1 MKKAVLDSC
10 IIIDYVVS
18 ESNEK
23 HSELIKTVLEKN
35 IGYVSASSLPGIIEA
50 VKKSDGNRLDFLYS
64 LLKKL
69 NVAKTPSYIDY
80 SDRLAKIDFKN
91 YLTELSARSID
102 GAVVT
107 TDGDFLNNSD
117 KAVRPDDFMEDLI
130 KNDNIDS
137 KEVIFFNLYEIN
149 RRFYLKFEKSLDR
162 VLNSGWLILGKEVAE
177 FERKFSEY
185 CGVENCIGVSN
196 GLDALIL
203 IIEAYKR
210 LGMFKEKDEV
220 VVPSNTYIA
229 TILAI
234 STAGLVPVLVEP
246 SIDTYNIDPDL
257 IESKITEKTKAIMV
271 VHLYGQAC
279 DMDRI
284 NSIAQKYK
292 LKVIE
297 DCAQAHGARYK
308 GKRTGGLGDA
318 AGFSFFP
325 SKNLGALGDAGAV
338 ASNDR
343 ALSDCVRILR
353 NYGSEKKYVNF
364 YKGYNYRLDEIQAAF
379 ISDKIDLLDEDND
392 RRTLIADYY
401 LKNIKNPKITLPSV
415 PKYTEPVWH
424 QFVIRTEDRDKLQEY
439 LKNNKINTM
448 IHYPIP
454 PHKQNAYKEWN
465 SMSYPIAEKIHKEV
479 LSLPISQV
487 MEKREVERVVEAINS
502 Y

>member
-1 MKKAVLDSC
+1 MKCVFLDNC
-10 IIIDYVVS
+10 IIIDYILS
-18 ESNEK
+18 KNNEK
-23 HSELIKTVLEKN
+23 HSDLIKKILDKN
-35 IGYVSASSLPGIIEA
+35 IGYVSTSSLSGIIEA
-50 VKKSDGNRLDFLYS
+50 VKKSDKNKLDLLYGLLERL
-64 LLKKL
+64 KI
-69 NVAKTPSYIDY
+69 AKTPSYIDL
-80 SDRLAKIDFKN
+80 DNKLAKIDFEN
-91 YLTELSARSID
+91 YLIELSAKSID
-102 GAVVT
+102 GYVVT
-107 TDGDFLNNSD
+107 TDSNFLKNSEI
-117 KAVRPDDFMEDLI
+117 AVHPDDFLEKTDKEDV
-130 KNDNIDS
+130 
-137 KEVIFFNLYEIN
+137 KEVNFFNLYEIN
-149 RRFYLKFEKSLDR
+149 RRFYPKFEKSLDR

-177 FERKFSEY
+177 FERKFSDY
-185 CGVENCIGVSN
+185 CQVENCIGVSN

-210 LGMFKEKDEV
+210 LGILKEKDEV
-220 VVPSNTYIA
+220 IVPSNTYIA

-234 STAGLVPVLVEP
+234 STTGLVPILVEP
-246 SIDTYNIDPDL
+246 SISTYDIDPDL
-257 IESKITEKTKAIMV
+257 IEEKITDKTKAIMI
-271 VHLYGQAC
+271 VHLYGQPC

-284 NSIAQKYK
+284 NSSAKKYN

-297 DCAQAHGARYK
+297 DCAQAHGAKYK
-308 GKRTGGLGDA
+308 GKRIGGLGDA

-338 ASNDR
+338 TTNDKT
-343 ALSDCVRILR
+343 LSDCVRILR

-379 ISDKIDLLDEDND
+379 ISDKIDLLDEDNE
-392 RRTLIADYY
+392 RRTVIADYY
-401 LKNIKNPKITLPSV
+401 LKNIKNPKIILPFVLESA
-415 PKYTEPVWH
+415 EPVWH
-424 QFVIRTEDRDKLQEY
+424 QFVIRTENRDALQEY

-487 MEKREVERVVEAINS
+487 MEDRDVERVVETINS

>member
-1 MKKAVLDSC
+1 MKCVFLDNC
-10 IIIDYVVS
+10 IIIDYILS
-18 ESNEK
+18 KNNEK
-23 HSELIKTVLEKN
+23 HSDLIKKILDKN
-35 IGYVSASSLPGIIEA
+35 IGYVSTSSLSGIIEA
-50 VKKSDGNRLDFLYS
+50 VKKSDKNKLDLLYG
-64 LLKKL
+64 LLKRLK
-69 NVAKTPSYIDY
+69 VAKTPSYIDF
-80 SDRLAKIDFKN
+80 DNKLAKIDFEN
-91 YLTELSARSID
+91 YLIELSAKSID
-102 GAVVT
+102 GYVVT
-107 TDGDFLNNSD
+107 TDSNFLKNSEI
-117 KAVRPDDFMEDLI
+117 AVHPDDFLEKIDREDV
-130 KNDNIDS
+130 
-137 KEVIFFNLYEIN
+137 KEVNFINLYEIN
-149 RRFYLKFEKSLDR
+149 RRFYPKFEKSLDR

-177 FERKFSEY
+177 FERKFSDY
-185 CGVENCIGVSN
+185 CEVENCIGVSN

-210 LGMFKEKDEV
+210 LGILKEKDEV
-220 VVPSNTYIA
+220 IVPSNTYIA

-234 STAGLVPVLVEP
+234 STTGLVPILVEP
-246 SIDTYNIDPDL
+246 SISTYDIDPDL
-257 IESKITEKTKAIMV
+257 IEEKITDKTKAIMI
-271 VHLYGQAC
+271 VHLYGQPC

-284 NSIAQKYK
+284 NSLAKKYN

-297 DCAQAHGARYK
+297 DCAQAHGAKYK
-308 GKRTGGLGDA
+308 EKRIGGLGDA

-338 ASNDR
+338 TTNDKT
-343 ALSDCVRILR
+343 LSDCVRILR

-379 ISDKIDLLDEDND
+379 ISDKIDLLDEDNE
-392 RRTLIADYY
+392 RRTVIADYY
-401 LKNIKNPKITLPSV
+401 LKNIKNPKIILPSV
-415 PKYTEPVWH
+415 LESAEPVWH
-424 QFVIRTEDRDKLQEY
+424 QFVIRTENRDALQEY

-487 MEKREVERVVEAINS
+487 MEDRDVERVVETINS

>member
-18 ESNEK
+18 RNNEK
-23 HSELIKTVLEKN
+23 HLDLIKTVLEKN
-35 IGYVSASSLPGIIEA
+35 IGYVSTSSLSGIIET
-50 VKKSDGNRLDFLYS
+50 VKKIDKNKLDFLYS

-80 SDRLAKIDFKN
+80 NEKLAKIDFEN
-91 YLTELSARSID
+91 YLVELSALSID
-102 GAVVT
+102 GLVVT
-107 TDGDFLNNSD
+107 TDDDFLKNSD
-117 KAVRPDDFMEDLI
+117 KAVHFDDYMEDLLE
-130 KNDNIDS
+130 NDKIYN
-137 KEVIFFNLYEIN
+137 KEVNFFNLYEIN
-149 RRFYLKFEKSLDR
+149 RRFYSKFEKSLDR
-162 VLNSGWLILGKEVAE
+162 VLNSGWLILGKEVGE
-177 FERKFSEY
+177 FEKKFSEY

-210 LGMFKEKDEV
+210 LGMFKEKDEII
-220 VVPSNTYIA
+220 VPSNTYIA

-257 IESKITEKTKAIMV
+257 IESKISEKTKAIMV

-284 NSIAQKYK
+284 NSVAKKYN

-297 DCAQAHGARYK
+297 DCAQAHGAKYK
-308 GKRTGGLGDA
+308 GKRIGGLGDA

-325 SKNLGALGDAGAV
+325 SKNIGALGDAGAV
-338 ASNDR
+338 TSNDKT
-343 ALSDCVRILR
+343 LSDCVRILR

-379 ISDKIDLLDEDND
+379 ISDKIDILDEDND
-392 RRTLIADYY
+392 RRTEIAHYY
-401 LKNIKNPKITLPSV
+401 LKNIKNLKIILPNV
-415 PKYTEPVWH
+415 PSYTKPVWH
-424 QFVIRTEDRDKLQEY
+424 QFVIRTDDRDKLQDY
-439 LKNNKINTM
+439 LKNIKINTM

-487 MEKREVERVVEAINS
+487 MEDWEVERVVEAINS